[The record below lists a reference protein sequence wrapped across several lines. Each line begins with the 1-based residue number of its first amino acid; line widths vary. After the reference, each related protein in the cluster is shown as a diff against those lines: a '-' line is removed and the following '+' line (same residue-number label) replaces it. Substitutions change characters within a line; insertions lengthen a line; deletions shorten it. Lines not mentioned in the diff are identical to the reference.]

1 MLRVSGPMRRT
12 SSVDLSYSGN
22 DVVPCTRYNK
32 YNKYHVQGTM
42 YNKYHVQGTMYNRYI
57 VLCTTGYKAVKC
69 AKF

>member
-22 DVVPCTRYNK
+22 DVVPCALYNK
-32 YNKYHVQGTM
+32 YK
-42 YNKYHVQGTMYNRYI
+42 KYHVQGTMYNRYI